1 MKDRNAFN
9 NSSESMGK
17 TLRKISGAKRAP
29 IAGFIVL
36 LVLYVA
42 SSVITHVTSS
52 SNDFIMILGS
62 PTPLRSLTGAVSSIG
77 NISII
82 LLALFYGKLGFIV
95 SLIILLCQFP
105 VITTQ
110 MVMMQNY
117 ANLSGIAMNILTIVA
132 VILIYTNNRNA
143 KQYQERILDQA
154 VTDRLTGL
162 PNRFGGSELM
172 SDLIR
177 RNRKFVVAS
186 LNLNNFKSIN
196 TTMGQQTGNDVIT
209 ETADRLKAVANERL
223 AETADYIISQGGDEF
238 AIIIRDYENDEE
250 VRQILE
256 KYEEKIEEKITLD
269 SCDYYMNAGIGYAEF
284 PEDARDSDSLLSCA
298 NAAMQSVKKGN
309 LGHGVCRY
317 SKEMLNEEHLLE
329 TERKI
334 RNALDHDT
342 LFFNLQPQ
350 YDMNHKLIGFEALA
364 RMKDEDGSVV
374 SPAEFIPVAEK
385 VGLIDQI
392 DNVVFKKSVKFL
404 GEMIEETKTDIKLSV
419 NVSVKHLMKN
429 SFLDE
434 VREVLETSGV
444 PAGQIEIEIT
454 ESIMI
459 DSAEKALECIRSL
472 KDLGLKVAIDDFGTG
487 YSSLSYLNSFPADLL
502 KVDKSFIDQM
512 NVVDSSVQ
520 YVAAIISMGHVMN
533 FHVISEGVETPEQL
547 EILNRIGCD
556 FIQGFLWG
564 RPMEPKE
571 AGDLVRQA
579 AG

>member
-1 MKDRNAFN
+1 
-9 NSSESMGK
+9 MGK

-36 LVLYVA
+36 IVLYVA

-209 ETADRLKAVANERL
+209 ETADRLRAVANERP